1 MSAGTRPIPSS
12 EGYTCEKAL
21 RLDHYQNGPHRL
33 TTPLRRRP
41 DGTFEAIDWDTAI
54 AEVAARFRDVVD
66 AHGGPSIL
74 FYGGGGQG
82 NHLGG
87 GYGSATRNALGIRYS
102 SNALAQEKTGEFWV
116 DGQLF
121 GRSRCH
127 TTGDYEHAQ
136 VAVFWGKNPWQ
147 SHGFPQARRHL
158 KAIANDPERTL
169 IVVDPRRTESADL
182 ADIHLR
188 PVPGGDAHLLSALLA
203 VLVDDDHLADAWLA
217 EHANGLDDVV
227 AHLRGVDIAASC
239 AKAGV
244 PEDDVRRTA
253 RVIGEA
259 TGGVSIFEDLGIQQA
274 PHSTL
279 NSYLEKLVVLLTGNF
294 GVPGGMNLH
303 SRFASLAPGG
313 SGERRGDSG
322 EPMTPTGSHRLVTG
336 LVPCNVIPDEIL
348 TDHPDRFR
356 ALLVESA
363 NPVHSL
369 ADSAR
374 MREALRAL
382 DLVVVI
388 DIALTETAREA
399 DYVLPASS
407 QLEKWECTFF
417 NLEFPR
423 NFFHLRRP
431 VFEPMPGTLPE
442 YEIHARLCRAL
453 GAYSDEDLA
462 PLADAAAQGRG
473 AYLDAFLGLGATRP
487 DLGKVLPVLL
497 YETLGPTLTTP
508 DGVPAAGAAALWGL
522 AHRCALAYPDSI
534 RRAGIDGD
542 GAELGEALFD
552 AVLANPSGITFT
564 VDDYDET
571 MRRLETPDGRVSLA
585 IPMLLDELG
594 GLAGEPA
601 PLAADGDFPFVLSAG
616 ERRSSTANTIY
627 RDPAW
632 RKKDAHGSLRIAPA
646 DAESLGLA
654 DGDRAWVRTKRG
666 SAVAVVEVTD
676 TMSPGHVSLPNGFGL
691 GASSDAMAAC
701 RPTVSWCRAE
711 RADVVRRS
719 RPLRRH
725 AAPQARPGDDRARR
739 RDGRCVMRRTR
750 FDDWPCP
757 IARTTDLIGDWWTPL
772 VLREAFSGRRR
783 FEELSARRSA
793 CPAPCSPRG
802 SSACA
807 PTGCSWRFRIRTTRC
822 ATSTG

>member
-1 MSAGTRPIPSS
+1 MDEDNGWHQTACILCSINCGIEVRVDGPTISRVRGDKAHPSS

-188 PVPGGDAHLLSALLA
+188 PVPGGDAHLLAALLA
-203 VLVDDDHLADAWLA
+203 VLVDDGHLADAWLA

-227 AHLRGVDIAASC
+227 AHLRGVDIAAAC

-244 PEDDVRRTA
+244 PEDEVRRTA
-253 RVIGEA
+253 HVIGEA

-313 SGERRGDSG
+313 ARSGDG

-369 ADSAR
+369 ADSVR

-453 GAYSDEDLA
+453 GAYSDEDIA
-462 PLADAAAQGRG
+462 PLADAAVKGRR

-487 DLGKVLPVLL
+487 DLGKLLPVLL

-508 DGVPAAGAAALWGL
+508 DGVPAAGAAAVWGL

-534 RRAGIDGD
+534 RRAGIQGD
-542 GAELGEALFD
+542 GTELGEALFD

-564 VDDYDET
+564 VDDYDAT

-601 PLAADGDFPFVLSAG
+601 PRSADGDFPFVLSAG

-632 RKKDAHGSLRIAPA
+632 RKKDPHGSLRIAPA

-654 DGDRAWVRTKRG
+654 DGDRAWVRTRRG
-666 SAVAVVEVTD
+666 AAVAVIEVTD

-691 GASSDAMAAC
+691 GASSD
-701 RPTVSWCRAE
+701 
-711 RADVVRRS
+711 VVGV
-719 RPLRRH
+719 
-725 AAPQARPGDDRARR
+725 APNELTSSDDRDHFA
-739 RDGRCVMRRTR
+739 G
-750 FDDWPCP
+750 
-757 IARTTDLIGDWWTPL
+757 TPHHKH
-772 VLREAFSGRRR
+772 VR
-783 FEELSARRSA
+783 
-793 CPAPCSPRG
+793 
-802 SSACA
+802 
-807 PTGCSWRFRIRTTRC
+807 
-822 ATSTG
+822 ATIERVDETVGV